1 MLTRTLALSLLAAST
16 AAADVTFFGAAVFPG
31 NATDKS
37 GQQGELPGGISAD
50 SLGAA
55 GSGITWTGQGQKF
68 LAVTD
73 RAAECRS

>member
-37 GQQGELPGGISAD
+37 GQQGELPGAFLQILSGLPVRESPGRARARS
-50 SLGAA
+50 SL
-55 GSGITWTGQGQKF
+55 Q
-68 LAVTD
+68 
-73 RAAECRS
+73 